1 MKPRVVITHKVH
13 QETLDLLCDH
23 CEVTPNQTMETLPRE
38 EIRRRVGTADA
49 MMAFMPDWVDADFLA
64 ACPQMKVIGAAL
76 KGYDNFDVAA
86 CTARG
91 IWLSIVP
98 DLLTVPT
105 AELAIGLTIGLTRK
119 MIQADA
125 RVRCGKFAGWRPEF
139 FGLGIA
145 GPAIGI
151 LGMGAI
157 GQAIAERLNGWGA
170 TLLYND
176 RVPIPAPGGEARPSV
191 ARRSL
196 EEVLSESDIV
206 ILALA
211 LAPDTIHLIN
221 DRTLALMKPGA
232 YLVNPC
238 RGSVVSEA
246 AVLTALTSG
255 QLGGYA
261 ADVFELEDWA
271 REDRPREIAPGLLG
285 HPNTM
290 FSPHIG
296 SAVKKVR
303 LAIELRAA
311 ENILQALSG
320 KPPMDAVN
328 NPRQVA

>member
-1 MKPRVVITHKVH
+1 
-13 QETLDLLCDH
+13 
-23 CEVTPNQTMETLPRE
+23 METLPRE

-145 GPAIGI
+145 GSAIGI

-157 GQAIAERLNGWGA
+157 GQAIAERCYTTTGC
-170 TLLYND
+170 
-176 RVPIPAPGGEARPSV
+176 RSQHPAAK
-191 ARRSL
+191 L
-196 EEVLSESDIV
+196 D
-206 ILALA
+206 
-211 LAPDTIHLIN
+211 
-221 DRTLALMKPGA
+221 
-232 YLVNPC
+232 LV
-238 RGSVVSEA
+238 
-246 AVLTALTSG
+246 
-255 QLGGYA
+255 
-261 ADVFELEDWA
+261 
-271 REDRPREIAPGLLG
+271 LLG
-285 HPNTM
+285 AAWRRYYPNPISSSWPWRWPQTP
-290 FSPHIG
+290 SI
-296 SAVKKVR
+296 
-303 LAIELRAA
+303 
-311 ENILQALSG
+311 
-320 KPPMDAVN
+320 
-328 NPRQVA
+328 